1 MNLKRTAAATVIA
14 FGIGLPAPTT
24 ATGLLNAAPPGP
36 PPNCPAC
43 EQDANGQWGIPAEK
57 CWAYGRVGGGSPRGG
72 GGVPGYLPPCPGST
86 PAGPPQS

>member
-36 PPNCPAC
+36 PRIARH
-43 EQDANGQWGIPAEK
+43 ANRMRMVSGAF
-57 CWAYGRVGGGSPRGG
+57 
-72 GGVPGYLPPCPGST
+72 PPKN
-86 PAGPPQS
+86 AGPTGASEEEAREAGAASRDICAVPR